1 MPVIA
6 SGGAG
11 SAQDVAE
18 VLEAGASAA
27 LLASTLH
34 FGILRIGSLK
44 EALAAHGVSVRL
56 PAAVPSAQEVAAW
69 LG

>member
-1 MPVIA
+1 VIA

-11 SAQDVAE
+11 SAGDVAE

-34 FGILRIGSLK
+34 FDILRIGSLK
-44 EALAAHGVSVRL
+44 EALASRGLSVRL
-56 PAAVPSAQEVAAW
+56 PAPAPSAQEVAAW